1 MKDFYNQIQKLFI
14 YRFDAF
20 ETCARSFPPAS
31 NNHVFDKSRIN
42 CDKIYHSS
50 TIAKQKL
57 EIPIVLKWQR
67 RSNNAEILFSKLT
80 SKPSSLKKR
89 EKV

>member
-1 MKDFYNQIQKLFI
+1 MPGPFIQLPITMCLISLALIVIKFI
-14 YRFDAF
+14 
-20 ETCARSFPPAS
+20 TP
-31 NNHVFDKSRIN
+31 V
-42 CDKIYHSS
+42 

-80 SKPSSLKKR
+80 SKPTSLKKR

>member
-1 MKDFYNQIQKLFI
+1 MPGPFPQLPITMRLISLALIVIKFI
-14 YRFDAF
+14 
-20 ETCARSFPPAS
+20 TP
-31 NNHVFDKSRIN
+31 V
-42 CDKIYHSS
+42 
-50 TIAKQKL
+50 TVAKQKL

>member
-1 MKDFYNQIQKLFI
+1 MPGPFPQLPITMRLISLALIVIKFI
-14 YRFDAF
+14 
-20 ETCARSFPPAS
+20 TS
-31 NNHVFDKSRIN
+31 V
-42 CDKIYHSS
+42 
-50 TIAKQKL
+50 TVAKEKL

>member
-1 MKDFYNQIQKLFI
+1 MPGPFPQLPITMCLISLALIVIKFI
-14 YRFDAF
+14 
-20 ETCARSFPPAS
+20 TP
-31 NNHVFDKSRIN
+31 V
-42 CDKIYHSS
+42 

>member
-1 MKDFYNQIQKLFI
+1 MPGPFIQLPITMCLISLALIVIKFI
-14 YRFDAF
+14 
-20 ETCARSFPPAS
+20 TP
-31 NNHVFDKSRIN
+31 V
-42 CDKIYHSS
+42 

>member
-1 MKDFYNQIQKLFI
+1 MTPLKRVPGPFPQLPITMRLISLALIVIKFI
-14 YRFDAF
+14 
-20 ETCARSFPPAS
+20 TS
-31 NNHVFDKSRIN
+31 V
-42 CDKIYHSS
+42 
-50 TIAKQKL
+50 TVAKQKL
-57 EIPIVLKWQR
+57 EILIVLKWQR

>member
-1 MKDFYNQIQKLFI
+1 MPGPFPQLPITMRLISLALIVIKFI
-14 YRFDAF
+14 TSVA
-20 ETCARSFPPAS
+20 
-31 NNHVFDKSRIN
+31 V
-42 CDKIYHSS
+42 
-50 TIAKQKL
+50 AKQKL

>member
-1 MKDFYNQIQKLFI
+1 MPGPFPQLPITMRLISLALIVIKFI
-14 YRFDAF
+14 
-20 ETCARSFPPAS
+20 TS
-31 NNHVFDKSRIN
+31 V
-42 CDKIYHSS
+42 
-50 TIAKQKL
+50 TVAKQKL

>member
-1 MKDFYNQIQKLFI
+1 MPGPFPQLPITMRLISLALIVIKFI
-14 YRFDAF
+14 TSVA
-20 ETCARSFPPAS
+20 
-31 NNHVFDKSRIN
+31 V
-42 CDKIYHSS
+42 
-50 TIAKQKL
+50 AKQKL

-89 EKV
+89 EKF